1 MMLNMIPC
9 TIEYMPFDVYPL
21 IALLMVNANVLN
33 RSIGFDNP
41 IQGMNPK
48 TVGYQGV
55 VDKVSTFYTKFL
67 AQPWQTLFKDFIN
80 CVFEKKDVIQYPRFT
95 KLIIAY
101 LMKKFSSIPQRLYED
116 YHSIKDDISV
126 EYETVFV
133 GVEVPTNQ
141 PQPVVST
148 KGTHRTTPNAHMS
161 PTLTTSLRGKQRKK
175 GSRETSS
182 PGKSLK
188 VAIRQKKQSKTSIL
202 PSNGDIERD
211 EIVEATLLSLT
222 LYKTTIV
229 TEAQENVA
237 KVQEKLAEE
246 KIEKMVEGEEDE
258 ESYANTFA
266 DSMLNDDDDDDDFGT
281 RI

>member
-1 MMLNMIPC
+1 
-9 TIEYMPFDVYPL
+9 
-21 IALLMVNANVLN
+21 
-33 RSIGFDNP
+33 
-41 IQGMNPK
+41 Q

-67 AQPWQTLFKDFIN
+67 AQPWQTMF
-80 CVFEKKDVIQYPRFT
+80 KDVIQYPRFT
-95 KLIIAY
+95 KLIIAD

-126 EYETVFV
+126 VSVYSIGNVLFQGMLISDALLTDEIHATNDYKEYETVFV
-133 GVEVPTNQ
+133 GVEVLTNQ
-141 PQPVVST
+141 PQLVVST
-148 KGTHRTTPNAHMS
+148 QGTHRTTPNAHRS
-161 PTLTTSLRGKQRKK
+161 PTLTTSLRGKQRKQ

-188 VAIRQKKQSKTSIL
+188 VSIRQKKQSKTSIL
-202 PSNGDIERD
+202 PSNGDRERD

-246 KIEKMVEGEEDE
+246 KIEKMVECEEDE

-266 DSMLNDDDDDDDFGT
+266 DSMLNDDDDDDDSDT